1 MKFTFSLAAN
11 SQSGKNK
18 SRLVA
23 LAVTVLVAG
32 SANANWQANA
42 QGDFYKSSGGV
53 SGKTAILPIGTSFE
67 GRIQS
72 TIGSTQSR
80 AGERFAIEI
89 SAPVLGNGT
98 EVLIPTGAQ
107 IVGEVV
113 EAIPSS
119 RQPRPKEKRI
129 NPLGKL
135 RTQLMSLQMPNGMS
149 YPIVASISGDIV
161 HSKYGTYQGLSG
173 HKSSVGYVGTQ
184 AGFDAVNPALRS
196 QKRNGQLTVMKR
208 EDLLRD
214 PILGEDIK
222 GGDTGQKKVVRSLVK
237 KGRDLYIYSGS
248 PITIRLDAPLKLS
261 YGASA
266 GRSSIDLT
274 ADEDDPLGKQA
285 PKAGRRFNPV
295 RERPKVESQDLGGGN
310 AELSGPNAVMGQPGA
325 AEAPRQQRQPANT
338 GSEAP
343 GSSF

>member
-1 MKFTFSLAAN
+1 MKFKILEKASSRPGTQRARLFSLTVTALIA
-11 SQSGKNK
+11 SG
-18 SRLVA
+18 
-23 LAVTVLVAG
+23 
-32 SANANWQANA
+32 ANWQALA

-129 NPLGKL
+129 HPLGKL

-214 PILGEDIK
+214 PILGEDTK
-222 GGDTGQKKVVRSLVK
+222 GGDSGQKKVVRSLVK

-295 RERPKVESQDLGGGN
+295 REKPKTEAQDLGGGSE
-310 AELSGPNAVMGQPGA
+310 ELSGPNAVMGQPGA
-325 AEAPRQQRQPANT
+325 AEPARRLSAPVNS